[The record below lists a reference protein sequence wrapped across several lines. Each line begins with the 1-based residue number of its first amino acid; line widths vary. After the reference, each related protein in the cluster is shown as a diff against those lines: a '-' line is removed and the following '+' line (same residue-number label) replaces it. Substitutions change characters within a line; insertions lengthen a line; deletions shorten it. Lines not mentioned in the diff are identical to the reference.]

1 MSSRLPQE
9 GSRINRE
16 KTVDFRF
23 NGKNL
28 KGFYGDTV
36 ASALL
41 ANNEMFVARSFK
53 YHRPRGIFSA
63 GEEEPNALM
72 GIGEGPF
79 FEPNIRATEVKLK
92 QNMNVASQNHWP
104 SLKFDFLSINNL
116 FSRFFPA
123 GFYYKTFMW
132 PRAAWKYLFEP
143 MIRRASGL
151 GNAPREYD
159 EEHYEH
165 IYHHTDVLIIGGGL
179 AGITAAKVLRDRGL
193 SIMLC
198 EKDCVIGGRYL
209 EDCRIEEKDRYK
221 KFHKKISNSLHD

>member
-41 ANNEMFVARSFK
+41 ANDEMFVARSFK

-79 FEPNIRATEVKLK
+79 FEPNIRATEVKPVSYTHL
-92 QNMNVASQNHWP
+92 
-104 SLKFDFLSINNL
+104 
-116 FSRFFPA
+116 
-123 GFYYKTFMW
+123 
-132 PRAAWKYLFEP
+132 RAHE
-143 MIRRASGL
+143 
-151 GNAPREYD
+151 
-159 EEHYEH
+159 
-165 IYHHTDVLIIGGGL
+165 T
-179 AGITAAKVLRDRGL
+179 
-193 SIMLC
+193 
-198 EKDCVIGGRYL
+198 
-209 EDCRIEEKDRYK
+209 
-221 KFHKKISNSLHD
+221 

>member
-41 ANNEMFVARSFK
+41 ANNEMLVARSFK

-104 SLKFDFLSINNL
+104 SLKFDFLSINL
-116 FSRFFPA
+116 S
-123 GFYYKTFMW
+123 
-132 PRAAWKYLFEP
+132 L
-143 MIRRASGL
+143 I
-151 GNAPREYD
+151 
-159 EEHYEH
+159 H
-165 IYHHTDVLIIGGGL
+165 I
-179 AGITAAKVLRDRGL
+179 
-193 SIMLC
+193 
-198 EKDCVIGGRYL
+198 
-209 EDCRIEEKDRYK
+209 
-221 KFHKKISNSLHD
+221 

>member
-72 GIGEGPF
+72 GIGEGSF
-79 FEPNIRATEVKLK
+79 FEPNIKATLIEKTTHTTMQLNPRRGCPTWK
-92 QNMNVASQNHWP
+92 NHDQRG
-104 SLKFDFLSINNL
+104 S
-116 FSRFFPA
+116 FS
-123 GFYYKTFMW
+123 
-132 PRAAWKYLFEP
+132 
-143 MIRRASGL
+143 
-151 GNAPREYD
+151 
-159 EEHYEH
+159 
-165 IYHHTDVLIIGGGL
+165 
-179 AGITAAKVLRDRGL
+179 
-193 SIMLC
+193 
-198 EKDCVIGGRYL
+198 
-209 EDCRIEEKDRYK
+209 
-221 KFHKKISNSLHD
+221 

>member
-16 KTVDFRF
+16 KIVGFRY

-72 GIGEGPF
+72 GIGEGAL

-92 QNMNVASQNHWP
+92 QNMNIASQNHWP
-104 SLKFDFLSINNL
+104 SLRFDFLHKPIQNHG
-116 FSRFFPA
+116 R
-123 GFYYKTFMW
+123 
-132 PRAAWKYLFEP
+132 KYQ
-143 MIRRASGL
+143 
-151 GNAPREYD
+151 
-159 EEHYEH
+159 
-165 IYHHTDVLIIGGGL
+165 
-179 AGITAAKVLRDRGL
+179 
-193 SIMLC
+193 
-198 EKDCVIGGRYL
+198 
-209 EDCRIEEKDRYK
+209 
-221 KFHKKISNSLHD
+221 

>member
-72 GIGEGPF
+72 GIGEGAF
-79 FEPNIRATEVKLK
+79 FRTEYQSHGGKTKTKYECCFAKSLAVVK
-92 QNMNVASQNHWP
+92 
-104 SLKFDFLSINNL
+104 I
-116 FSRFFPA
+116 
-123 GFYYKTFMW
+123 
-132 PRAAWKYLFEP
+132 
-143 MIRRASGL
+143 
-151 GNAPREYD
+151 
-159 EEHYEH
+159 
-165 IYHHTDVLIIGGGL
+165 
-179 AGITAAKVLRDRGL
+179 
-193 SIMLC
+193 
-198 EKDCVIGGRYL
+198 
-209 EDCRIEEKDRYK
+209 
-221 KFHKKISNSLHD
+221 

>member
-72 GIGEGPF
+72 E
-79 FEPNIRATEVKLK
+79 
-92 QNMNVASQNHWP
+92 QS
-104 SLKFDFLSINNL
+104 
-116 FSRFFPA
+116 PA
-123 GFYYKTFMW
+123 GRPVFQLACQLQDRSLQVQENTSSW
-132 PRAAWKYLFEP
+132 C
-143 MIRRASGL
+143 
-151 GNAPREYD
+151 GNR
-159 EEHYEH
+159 
-165 IYHHTDVLIIGGGL
+165 
-179 AGITAAKVLRDRGL
+179 
-193 SIMLC
+193 
-198 EKDCVIGGRYL
+198 
-209 EDCRIEEKDRYK
+209 
-221 KFHKKISNSLHD
+221 